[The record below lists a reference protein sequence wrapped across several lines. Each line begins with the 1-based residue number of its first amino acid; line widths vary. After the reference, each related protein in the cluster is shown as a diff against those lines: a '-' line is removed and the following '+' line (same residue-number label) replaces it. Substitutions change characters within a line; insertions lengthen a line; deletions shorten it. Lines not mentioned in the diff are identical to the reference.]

1 MGYSLPP
8 GGGGKPDP
16 KDAISSVITPILTI
30 IGTVLFFLSPLGS
43 IFFAITNSIVLLL
56 FLLPFLAT
64 IGFQGWQYFYT
75 IEAPCPSCNSP
86 ARVLKDDDT
95 GPNIC
100 LSCGSLLRVNLEK
113 DGVELCNDP
122 SDIYD
127 DNSRVSSFF
136 DLFTGGVDNDGG
148 LFQGDNVD
156 TSTTATSKKD
166 KDRREG
172 TIIDVDVTKED

>member
-1 MGYSLPP
+1 M
-8 GGGGKPDP
+8 
-16 KDAISSVITPILTI
+16 
-30 IGTVLFFLSPLGS
+30 
-43 IFFAITNSIVLLL
+43 
-56 FLLPFLAT
+56 
-64 IGFQGWQYFYT
+64 
-75 IEAPCPSCNSP
+75 
-86 ARVLKDDDT
+86 
-95 GPNIC
+95 
-100 LSCGSLLRVNLEK
+100 NLEK

-156 TSTTATSKKD
+156 TTTTATSKKD